1 MISRGFAE
9 GEWMAEE
16 IELKLELT
24 PDAAD
29 RIEAAGLFSGDP
41 ARAELRSIYFDTADH
56 RLAKAGLS
64 LRIRRSGGK
73 RIQTI
78 KAGRGGATG
87 LFARSEWERSVKND
101 RPVLDDSTPI
111 RLALGGKADAV
122 APVFQ
127 VEVERRSW
135 NIREDN
141 SMIELVLDRGDV
153 LAGDRRSAL
162 CEIELELKD
171 GDPAALFAVAR
182 KIDAVAPVRI
192 GVLTKSERG
201 YRLRGPLVEAV
212 KAEPVALDRGM
223 SAAEAFQHIARA
235 CLRQYRLNEA
245 LLLQARGHEALHQA
259 RVGLRRLRSAFSIY
273 TATLVGDGVARLRDD
288 LRWLAGALGDAR
300 DLDVLVERSGTGPLR
315 HRLEAARGDAYA
327 RVEQALGS
335 TRVRA
340 LMLDLAAWIADG
352 DWLRQHATRAGREQ
366 PSAAFAAKALD
377 RFLGRVTKRGRDLAA
392 LDDEARHDVRKN
404 AKKLRY
410 TAEFFAGLF
419 DTPGQSQRY
428 KKFTAAL
435 EHVQDEL
442 GALNDIAAA
451 PAILD
456 RLGLG
461 DDPDA
466 AMLLA
471 VDRKEALLENAVAA
485 CEALSRA
492 KRFWR

>member
-1 MISRGFAE
+1 
-9 GEWMAEE
+9 MAEE

-29 RIEAAGLFSGDP
+29 RVEASALLPGDP
-41 ARAELRSIYFDTADH
+41 ARAELRAIYFDTPDH

-64 LRIRRSGGK
+64 LRIRRSDGK

-78 KAGRGGATG
+78 KAGRAGAAG
-87 LFARSEWERSVKND
+87 LFARSEWERGVKND
-101 RPVLDDSTPI
+101 RPVLDDSMPV
-111 RLALGGKADAV
+111 RMALGEKADAT

-127 VEVERRSW
+127 VLVERSSW
-135 NIREDN
+135 IIREGN
-141 SMIELVLDRGDV
+141 TEIELVLDRGEV
-153 LAGDRRSAL
+153 LAGDRRAPL
-162 CEIELELKD
+162 CEIELELKE

-182 KIDAVAPVRI
+182 RIDAVAPARI

-201 YRLRGPLVEAV
+201 YRLRGPLVEAF

-223 SAAEAFQHIARA
+223 TTAEAFQHVVRA

-259 RVGLRRLRSAFSIY
+259 RVGLRRLRSACSIC
-273 TATLVGDGVARLRDD
+273 AAMLVGDAVARLRDD

-315 HRLEAARGDAYA
+315 RRLEAARENAYA
-327 RVEQALGS
+327 RVERALAS
-335 TRVRA
+335 TRGRA
-340 LMLDLAAWIADG
+340 LMLDLAAWIANG
-352 DWLRQHATRAGREQ
+352 DWLRQPGARAVREQ
-366 PSAAFAAKALD
+366 PSAAFAARALD
-377 RFLGRVTKRGRDLAA
+377 RFLRRVTKGGGDLAA

-410 TAEFFAGLF
+410 AAEFFAALF
-419 DTPGQSQRY
+419 DTPRQRQRY
-428 KKFTAAL
+428 KKFIAAL
-435 EHVQDEL
+435 EHVQDGL

-451 PAILD
+451 PVILD

-466 AMLLA
+466 VSLLA
-471 VDRKEALLENAVAA
+471 ADRKAALLEDALAA